1 MVMGNYESY
10 YGKLINQKNI
20 KGNYITMVESKITE
34 EKLVNTKSYRDK
46 AISRVD
52 VLDKVKDLFLIPE
65 LEAVSMRMIADYYEV
80 DIETIEKCYQRNKN
94 EIDSDGVVH
103 KKYSEMENVLLR
115 QNVSTKICH
124 GKLEAQ
130 LSDTVTLSIPH
141 TGLKLFSKRA
151 VIHFAVFLRNSQV
164 AKQVRDYI
172 SKSNNPIYLHMLE
185 DTKVNIHNKENKIYQ
200 ILKNVFSGIADVK
213 RQVSCGNYH
222 IDYVINDCA
231 IECDEYGH
239 RDRDIKYEENRE
251 KYIKSQGYKVIRYNP
266 DGKEPISC
274 FINRVL
280 INVLK

>member
-1 MVMGNYESY
+1 MSD
-10 YGKLINQKNI
+10 
-20 KGNYITMVESKITE
+20 SKVTE
-34 EKLVNTKSYRDK
+34 ESLVDTKEYRDK
-46 AISRVD
+46 AISKTE
-52 VLDKVKDLFLIPE
+52 VLNKVKDLFLIPD
-65 LEAVSMRMIADYYEV
+65 LESASMRMIANYYEV
-80 DIETIEKCYQRNKN
+80 DIETIEKCYQRNQS

-103 KKYSEMENVLLR
+103 KKYSEMEKLLR
-115 QNVSTKICH
+115 SNNIQIKFYH

-130 LSDTVTLSIPH
+130 LSDKVILAIPH

-172 SKSNNPIYLHMLE
+172 SKSNNPIYLHMLK

-222 IDYVINDCA
+222 IDYVINNCA

-239 RDRDIKYEENRE
+239 KDRNMDYEENRE

-274 FINRVL
+274 FINYKYFL
-280 INVLK
+280 IFFITLPELTDS